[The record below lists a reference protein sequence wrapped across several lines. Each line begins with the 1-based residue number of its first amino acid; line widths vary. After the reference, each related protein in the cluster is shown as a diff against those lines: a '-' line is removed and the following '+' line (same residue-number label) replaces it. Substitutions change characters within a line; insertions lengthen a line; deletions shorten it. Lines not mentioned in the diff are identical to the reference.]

1 MDMIVM
7 VLIKVWT
14 EVISV
19 LGTKVDILLDRGGI
33 VDDSKV
39 TVDDFWWVVVEEV
52 VEINVIVVSKS
63 ESYQKLTH
71 KQ

>member
-19 LGTKVDILLDRGGI
+19 LRTKVDILLDRSGI
-33 VDDSKV
+33 VDDTKV
-39 TVDDFWWVVVEEV
+39 TVDDFWWVVEEEV